1 MLLEEPNLVITYV
14 RGDIIAGYLYLPGRR
29 GDHAARSRKAE
40 SGLVVDFA
48 EDGRPIGIEITLP
61 SVVTV
66 EAVNKILTKL
76 KLAPIGDE
84 ELWPFFA
91 EKPALRK

>member
-1 MLLEEPNLVITYV
+1 MLLREVNLVVTYR
-14 RGDIIAGYLYLPGRR
+14 RGKIVAGYLHLPDRE
-29 GDHAARSRKAE
+29 GDHAARSREAD

-66 EAVNKILTKL
+66 EAVNKVLAEL
-76 KLAPIGDE
+76 KLAPVADE